1 MGGEAMRWR
10 LRSWAAAIALS
21 AGAGAA
27 LADYTDG
34 VIRIGVL
41 NDQSGL
47 YSDITGQGSV
57 WAARKAVEDYCKL
70 RATIPAEQAFR
81 PLAESDCPLV
91 KK

>member
-1 MGGEAMRWR
+1 MRWR

-57 WAARKAVEDYCKL
+57 WAARKAVED
-70 RATIPAEQAFR
+70 
-81 PLAESDCPLV
+81 
-91 KK
+91 

>member
-1 MGGEAMRWR
+1 MRWR
-10 LRSWAAAIALS
+10 LRSWVAAIALS

-57 WAARKAVEDYCKL
+57 WAARKAVEDYCKV
-70 RATIPAEQAFR
+70 ATIPAEQAFR

>member
-1 MGGEAMRWR
+1 MEIEVVGGRDRPLGRRGRCPGR
-10 LRSWAAAIALS
+10 LHRRRHQDRRSQ
-21 AGAGAA
+21 
-27 LADYTDG
+27 
-34 VIRIGVL
+34 R
-41 NDQSGL
+41 QSGL

>member
-1 MGGEAMRWR
+1 MRWR

-41 NDQSGL
+41 ND
-47 YSDITGQGSV
+47 
-57 WAARKAVEDYCKL
+57 R
-70 RATIPAEQAFR
+70 AFR
-81 PLAESDCPLV
+81 PLAESDCPLI

>member
-1 MGGEAMRWR
+1 
-10 LRSWAAAIALS
+10 
-21 AGAGAA
+21 
-27 LADYTDG
+27 
-34 VIRIGVL
+34 
-41 NDQSGL
+41 
-47 YSDITGQGSV
+47 V

>member
-1 MGGEAMRWR
+1 MRWR
-10 LRSWAAAIALS
+10 LRSWAVAALAVS

-34 VIRIGVL
+34 VIRMGVL
-41 NDQSGL
+41 NDKPGR

-57 WAARKAVEDYCKL
+57 YMRQDGRKL
-70 RATIPAEQAFR
+70 RATIPTEQAFR
-81 PLAESDCPLV
+81 PLAESDCPLI

>member
-1 MGGEAMRWR
+1 MRWR

-57 WAARKAVEDYCKL
+57 WAARKAVEDYCKAAAIL
-70 RATIPAEQAFR
+70 TKHAFR

>member
-1 MGGEAMRWR
+1 MGGEAVRWR

-21 AGAGAA
+21 AGSGAA

-57 WAARKAVEDYCKL
+57 WAARKAVEDYCKA
-70 RATIPAEQAFR
+70 ATIPTEQAFR